1 MRGTYDMTFL
11 QADMVAGKGGERKR
25 RGGEDGVKEE
35 EETVR
40 DGRTT

>member
-1 MRGTYDMTFL
+1 MTFL
-11 QADMVAGKGGERKR
+11 QADMVAGKERERKR

-40 DGRTT
+40 GGRTA